1 MIFEFDNLDVKKI
14 RTEYLDLS
22 QAELAKL
29 LGYATSYVA
38 AVERQ
43 AKIPKDYYRK
53 LQLLILERRVSM
65 LEKIVNSCE
74 TNNKLLDF
82 LEKNK

>member
-1 MIFEFDNLDVKKI
+1 MIELDNLDVKKI
-14 RTEYLDLS
+14 RTEYLDVS

-29 LGYATSYVA
+29 LGYATSYIA

-43 AKIPKDYYRK
+43 ANIPKDYYRK

>member
-1 MIFEFDNLDVKKI
+1 MIELDNLDVKKI
-14 RTEYLDLS
+14 RTEYLDVS

-29 LGYATSYVA
+29 LGYATSYIA

-43 AKIPKDYYRK
+43 ATIPKDYYRK